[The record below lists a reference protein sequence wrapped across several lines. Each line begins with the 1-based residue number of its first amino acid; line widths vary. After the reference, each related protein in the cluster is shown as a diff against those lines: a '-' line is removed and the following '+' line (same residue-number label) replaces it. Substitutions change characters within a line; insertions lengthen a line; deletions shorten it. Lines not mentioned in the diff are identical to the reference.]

1 MHFPRLQTEKNL
13 SQNLSNTCPGE
24 LDELLQ
30 TERLGLNTA
39 DVRAPSFPGRS
50 SAEATM
56 SKQVKIRRG
65 AIEGD
70 LRGWNVLVHYREHA
84 LDGSGAVTSRT
95 QRISLRYVHV
105 RPRRSQGG
113 SGGRRRE

>member
-1 MHFPRLQTEKNL
+1 
-13 SQNLSNTCPGE
+13 
-24 LDELLQ
+24 
-30 TERLGLNTA
+30 
-39 DVRAPSFPGRS
+39 
-50 SAEATM
+50 M

-84 LDGSGAVTSRT
+84 LDGSCAVTSRT